1 MYYNY
6 AELKPN
12 LLSVDYLK
20 LKYKLGFFLILI
32 FIDSYIDDTIYKNR
46 KVIHYRKI
54 HDDFDLIIISSFLY
68 EKEMI
73 DNLRNINKDVSIY
86 RFYKNIR
93 NDIFSD
99 YKIFLQYLA
108 MEK

>member
-32 FIDSYIDDTIYKNR
+32 FIDSYI
-46 KVIHYRKI
+46 
-54 HDDFDLIIISSFLY
+54 LLY
-68 EKEMI
+68 WDWGWGGARSGGRAGVEKKKMQ
-73 DNLRNINKDVSIY
+73 LHRV
-86 RFYKNIR
+86 
-93 NDIFSD
+93 
-99 YKIFLQYLA
+99 LQ
-108 MEK
+108 